1 LKAGRVKIIAFR
13 TRLWRP
19 GTNYLNLIAG
29 RVEGRIKDRDLLV
42 VSEKPLSTAMGFLF
56 DEARINPGLLARGI
70 ARFWM
75 KTIWG
80 RILGPFTGMN
90 DRNLERLR
98 GYPVMEG
105 ARHKEL
111 ALMLKGFIA
120 ALKPWSEGGLDAS
133 NLPYAYC
140 AAPLPDPERVAQEI
154 QDFLRRRLRVD
165 APVMIVDSDKTYLLG
180 NIGLS
185 TRDSTVPG
193 IINLGFV
200 SFILGRRL
208 GLRAYATPIA
218 YTGGPLSLKGLLR
231 VASLADRAMGSG
243 AGNTVW
249 DMAENFNTGLTEVSW
264 DMLSRIP
271 HRPLAVVRGMF

>member
-1 LKAGRVKIIAFR
+1 
-13 TRLWRP
+13 
-19 GTNYLNLIAG
+19 
-29 RVEGRIKDRDLLV
+29 
-42 VSEKPLSTAMGFLF
+42 
-56 DEARINPGLLARGI
+56 
-70 ARFWM
+70 
-75 KTIWG
+75 
-80 RILGPFTGMN
+80 
-90 DRNLERLR
+90 
-98 GYPVMEG
+98 
-105 ARHKEL
+105 
-111 ALMLKGFIA
+111 
-120 ALKPWSEGGLDAS
+120 
-133 NLPYAYC
+133 
-140 AAPLPDPERVAQEI
+140 
-154 QDFLRRRLRVD
+154 
-165 APVMIVDSDKTYLLG
+165 MIVDSDKTYLLG

-218 YTGGPLSLKGLLR
+218 YTGGPLPLKGLLR
-231 VASLADRAMGSG
+231 VASLADSAMGSG